1 MKKILVFNA
10 HYFPGF
16 LSGGIARTI
25 LNTSDWLSKD
35 YDFFIVAKDRDL
47 GDKNPYP
54 NIELKKWNVYGKSK
68 VRYLAPNEL
77 SFSSIKNLIN
87 KSNYDFIHLNSCYD
101 IFFTL
106 KVLILARLGLIKSKI
121 ILSPR
126 GEFVEDVMKI
136 KYFKKKTF
144 VSLLKM
150 LGMFNNITWHASLI
164 EEAHGISNVIGI
176 PLSSVKLAIDLPLHT
191 SNWLKIS
198 KNYENKILKVF
209 FFSRLTREKN
219 LDGALKI
226 LKKVKKNIIFDVI
239 GPNEDSQYYKECT
252 DIAESLP
259 DNIKVNF
266 IGTIPSDKILESI
279 SSYDLMFFP
288 SHGENFGHVVAET
301 LVVGTKALITNL
313 PAWPNLEKDGL
324 GWNFD
329 LKNHD
334 DFVNTI
340 ENLADTPPNVRS
352 TDRQNVISSAKKRLL
367 NKKSL
372 ADNVSLYD

>member
-121 ILSPR
+121 I
-126 GEFVEDVMKI
+126 
-136 KYFKKKTF
+136 FK
-144 VSLLKM
+144 S
-150 LGMFNNITWHASLI
+150 S
-164 EEAHGISNVIGI
+164 I
-176 PLSSVKLAIDLPLHT
+176 P
-191 SNWLKIS
+191 
-198 KNYENKILKVF
+198 F
-209 FFSRLTREKN
+209 
-219 LDGALKI
+219 
-226 LKKVKKNIIFDVI
+226 
-239 GPNEDSQYYKECT
+239 
-252 DIAESLP
+252 
-259 DNIKVNF
+259 
-266 IGTIPSDKILESI
+266 
-279 SSYDLMFFP
+279 
-288 SHGENFGHVVAET
+288 
-301 LVVGTKALITNL
+301 
-313 PAWPNLEKDGL
+313 
-324 GWNFD
+324 
-329 LKNHD
+329 
-334 DFVNTI
+334 
-340 ENLADTPPNVRS
+340 
-352 TDRQNVISSAKKRLL
+352 
-367 NKKSL
+367 
-372 ADNVSLYD
+372 